1 VRERWRIIH
10 SLCNKNEGRASSE
23 RMCVKQVRRCCRPGP
38 ALQSVLVRNLCVI
51 LMLIAALLPSRA
63 FSLSE
68 NAAQHTAKGQDEVG
82 CQHCACGGGSTC
94 CLKPAAPDSDS
105 NVPTPPRVQ
114 HFDSLATLACSGI
127 MVSRTDV
134 SLGSAGSGY
143 ADSGK
148 RRQIPLYLRNC
159 TFLI

>member
-1 VRERWRIIH
+1 MRERWLRLH
-10 SLCNKNEGRASSE
+10 SRCNKNEGRASSD

-38 ALQSVLVRNLCVI
+38 ALQSLVVRNLCVI

-63 FSLSE
+63 LSYSD

-82 CQHCACGGGSTC
+82 CQHCACGGDSTC
-94 CLKPAAPDSDS
+94 CLKPAAPDADS
-105 NVPTPPRVQ
+105 NVPTPSRVQ

-127 MVSRTDV
+127 LVSRTDV
-134 SLGSAGSGY
+134 SQESAGSAYGN
-143 ADSGK
+143 SGK
-148 RRQIPLYLRNC
+148 RRHIPVYLRNC